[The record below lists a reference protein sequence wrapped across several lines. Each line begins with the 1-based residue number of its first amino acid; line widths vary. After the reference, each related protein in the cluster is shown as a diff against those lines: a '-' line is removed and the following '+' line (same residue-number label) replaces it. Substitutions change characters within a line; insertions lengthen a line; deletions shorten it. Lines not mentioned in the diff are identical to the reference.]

1 MTELHNNRWLAD
13 EHEFARRVEIEDVS
27 GFFHKNLTIEP
38 GTRAMILERGESLG
52 EVKPGQYTL
61 QGLTDRLKFWTKKSI
76 TAILTREG
84 EVPLDLTCTGL
95 ATSEFLEVEANVR
108 LLIQLDD
115 VALFQKNLLGSKPCL
130 TLADLKNIVLPI
142 VQQSL
147 WETIGR
153 LSIKD
158 LTGPLART
166 DLELCVG
173 QSLGTA
179 LARNGLK
186 FTQVQT
192 LSVSH
197 PEYDEN
203 RRRVGSLFLQ
213 RLAADHDQ
221 AAAELAADNLF
232 AQIQRQ
238 EKLNDLEILTEQVAA
253 DRMEGDLAVR
263 LRRIGIRKQM
273 REAARAG
280 FFDKIQSE
288 EEVAKFLQQRDKER
302 LLSADEM
309 ASLTETLKN
318 QTADRASVRNQLLRK
333 LDLEQQ
339 AELQAVRIDLDF
351 AQKMRLRRH
360 EIALAELNG
369 SEESRAW
376 KQQIE
381 RESDSAEHR
390 RQEELKQVEH
400 ERKQARAFATDGRA
414 DEWEEVQHELRID
427 RVKGEIE
434 LTRVEREERIA
445 LRRIEIQ
452 KAQAEADF
460 EIDRRKKLLEEE
472 INNKV
477 WTSQVD
483 RIAAIQKMNLDAFK
497 VHQELAIAAKKAE
510 AEIDG
515 LKEDRASQRI
525 VARMQAAKG
534 MDEFALM
541 ATADKDQAALIASTV
556 MHKSTQSAVVE
567 TAKANATAAMAND
580 ARLAEL
586 RAQMTDQQR
595 LQYDQMMTNMQQFM
609 QTQAAGF
616 GQFGAILENVT
627 KNLAPQAP
635 QSPTVVVAGSG
646 SVTTNHPAGSPDPT
660 ARTVVCAGCRAE
672 NREIDRFC
680 RQCGKPI

>member
-213 RLAADHDQ
+213 RLA
-221 AAAELAADNLF
+221 
-232 AQIQRQ
+232 
-238 EKLNDLEILTEQVAA
+238 
-253 DRMEGDLAVR
+253 
-263 LRRIGIRKQM
+263 
-273 REAARAG
+273 
-280 FFDKIQSE
+280 E